1 MKPSSGICCSCDALV
16 AGSVRGAH
24 AAKHVTKDNPA
35 FDNSHGLAAGAPPT
49 PSATGASQL
58 HDHAAEL
65 KRGAW
70 TNLIALLASNFRG
83 IFTFLV
89 ARLLGPAALGIF
101 SVAWATTDLVSKVGI
116 FGLDDTIIT
125 FIARAEAAGDRA
137 RSRALFRL
145 AVFLGV
151 LQCAVLAGISIMAV
165 RLFGHRLGLDPQMAA
180 ALSVMFCA
188 MPGVALYRINTAASR
203 GMKVM
208 RHDIFSR
215 GLTETIVT
223 TLAFLGALWLGLK
236 TFAPEI
242 AVIVGMGASGVVALI
257 LAAALFRSAPPRPD
271 TFSYRAES
279 RRLLAY
285 AAPISAYDLLNS
297 VIVRLDIIMLG
308 CFVGSAPGVTL
319 TTLGIYGAAVEVA
332 GGLRKINQAFNP
344 IFAPIV
350 AGLTADGGDQ
360 AHAATAFSRVSQ
372 WMLWILLPLV
382 AVMILAGS
390 VILGI
395 YGPAFRQG
403 GMWLGIVAIAC
414 ATNAFVSLAETV
426 IMVQKPRLNL
436 LNSIITCAIAL
447 TANLWLISR
456 FGVTGAAFGILL
468 PYVLQG
474 ILRYRALR
482 MVFHWRNPWGDIG
495 HPLIAAL
502 LATVPA
508 LACRMLID
516 NSAGQVMASGVF
528 LFVYGGAW
536 LYHRRSAT
544 QG

>member
-1 MKPSSGICCSCDALV
+1 MTTSETMLRPITPPGTLE
-16 AGSVRGAH
+16 RGAS
-24 AAKHVTKDNPA
+24 VD
-35 FDNSHGLAAGAPPT
+35 HG
-49 PSATGASQL
+49 
-58 HDHAAEL
+58 AEL

-70 TNLIALLASNFRG
+70 TNLIAMLASNFRG

-89 ARLLGPAALGIF
+89 ARLLGPAALGVF
-101 SVAWATTDLVSKVGI
+101 SVAWATTDLVSKIGI

-151 LQCAVLAGISIMAV
+151 GQCVILAAISIALI
-165 RLFGHRLGLDPQMAA
+165 RLFGSRLGLDPQMVA

-188 MPGVALYRINTAASR
+188 MPVVALYRIDTAVSR

-215 GLTETIVT
+215 GITETIVT
-223 TLAFLGALWLGLK
+223 TLAFLAALWFGLS

-242 AVIVGMGASGVVALI
+242 AVIVGMGASGLVALF
-257 LAAALFRSAPPRPD
+257 LAASLFRSATPPASA
-271 TFSYRAES
+271 FSYPTEC

-285 AAPISAYDLLNS
+285 AAPISAYDLLNAI
-297 VIVRLDIIMLG
+297 IVRLDVVMLG
-308 CFVGSAPGVTL
+308 CFVGRAPGVTL

-332 GGLRKINQAFNP
+332 GGLRKVNQAFNP

-350 AGLTADGGDQ
+350 AGLTVDGDQ
-360 AHAATAFSRVSQ
+360 EHAAVAFSRVSQ
-372 WMLWILLPLV
+372 WMLWILLPIV
-382 AVMILAGS
+382 AVMVLAGS

-403 GMWLGIVAIAC
+403 GLWIVAIAC

-436 LNSIITCAIAL
+436 LNSIITCAVAL

-482 MVFHWRNPWGDIG
+482 MVFRWRNPWGDIG
-495 HPLIAAL
+495 RPLMAAL
-502 LATVPA
+502 VATAPA
-508 LACRMLID
+508 LACLMMIEGVTGQLI
-516 NSAGQVMASGVF
+516 ASGAF
-528 LFVYGGAW
+528 LLVYGGAW
-536 LYHRRSAT
+536 LNHRRFETRA
-544 QG
+544 

>member
-1 MKPSSGICCSCDALV
+1 MT
-16 AGSVRGAH
+16 
-24 AAKHVTKDNPA
+24 AAETMLRPI
-35 FDNSHGLAAGAPPT
+35 PP
-49 PSATGASQL
+49 PGGVVHRASI
-58 HDHAAEL
+58 DPGPEL

-70 TNLIALLASNFRG
+70 ANFIAMLASNFRG
-83 IFTFLV
+83 VFTFLV
-89 ARLLGPAALGIF
+89 ARLLGPAALGVF
-101 SVAWATTDLVSKVGI
+101 SVAWATTDLVSKIGI

-151 LQCAVLAGISIMAV
+151 SQCALLATISITLV
-165 RLFGHRLGLDPQMAA
+165 RVLGHRLGLDPEMAD

-188 MPGVALYRINTAASR
+188 MPVIALYRINTAVSR

-215 GLTETIVT
+215 GITETVVT
-223 TLAFLGALWLGLK
+223 TVAFLVALQFGLRK
-236 TFAPEI
+236 FGPEI
-242 AVIVGMGASGVVALI
+242 AVIIGMGASGIVALF
-257 LAAALFRSAPPRPD
+257 LAATLFRTTRVHA
-271 TFSYRAES
+271 TAFSFVVES

-297 VIVRLDIIMLG
+297 VIVRVDVIMLG
-308 CFVGSAPGVTL
+308 CFVGRAPGVTL

-344 IFAPIV
+344 IFAPVV
-350 AGLTADGGDQ
+350 AGLTVDGDQ
-360 AHAATAFSRVSQ
+360 EHAAIAFSRVSQ

-382 AVMILAGS
+382 AVMALAGS

-395 YGPAFRQG
+395 YGAAFRQG
-403 GMWLGIVAIAC
+403 GMWLGIVALAC

-436 LNSIITCAIAL
+436 LNSIITCSIAL
-447 TANLWLISR
+447 AANLWLISR

-482 MVFHWRNPWGDIG
+482 MVFRWQNPWGDIG
-495 HPLIAAL
+495 RPLLAGGLAAL
-502 LATVPA
+502 PA
-508 LACRMLID
+508 LACRLIID
-516 NSAGQVMASGVF
+516 GLTGQVVASLVF
-528 LFVYGGAW
+528 LLVYLLAW
-536 LYHRRSAT
+536 LHYRSKTKLAI
-544 QG
+544 

>member
-1 MKPSSGICCSCDALV
+1 MTTTNILLRP
-16 AGSVRGAH
+16 
-24 AAKHVTKDNPA
+24 VTPPGELMR
-35 FDNSHGLAAGAPPT
+35 SAP
-49 PSATGASQL
+49 G
-58 HDHAAEL
+58 DHSAEL

-83 IFTFLV
+83 VFTFLV

-101 SVAWATTDLVSKVGI
+101 SVAWATTDLVSKIGI

-137 RSRALFRL
+137 RSRTLFHL

-151 LQCAVLAGISIMAV
+151 LQCAILAGISITV
-165 RLFGHRLGLDPQMAA
+165 IRLFGHRLGLDPQMAA
-180 ALSVMFCA
+180 ALSVMLCA
-188 MPGVALYRINTAASR
+188 MPVVALYRINTAVSR

-215 GLTETIVT
+215 GITETIVT
-223 TLAFLGALWLGLK
+223 TLAFLAALGLGLR

-242 AVIVGMGASGVVALI
+242 AVIVGMGASGIVALL
-257 LAAALFRSAPPRPD
+257 LAASLFRLAPPR
-271 TFSYRAES
+271 TAALSYGAES

-285 AAPISAYDLLNS
+285 AAPISASDLLNA
-297 VIVRLDIIMLG
+297 VIVRLDVVMLG
-308 CFVGSAPGVTL
+308 CFVGRAPGVTL

-344 IFAPIV
+344 IFAPII
-350 AGLTADGGDQ
+350 AGLTVEGDQ
-360 AHAATAFSRVSQ
+360 ERAATAFSRVSQ

-382 AVMILAGS
+382 AVMVLAGS

-395 YGPAFRQG
+395 YGPTFRQG

-436 LNSIITCAIAL
+436 LNSLITCVVAL

-482 MVFHWRNPWGDIG
+482 MVFRWRNPWADIG
-495 HPLIAAL
+495 HPLVAAL
-502 LATVPA
+502 IATAPA
-508 LACRMLID
+508 LACRLMIEGIL
-516 NSAGQVMASGVF
+516 GQVVAALVF
-528 LFVYGGAW
+528 LLVYGSAW
-536 LYHRRSAT
+536 LYYRRST
-544 QG
+544 PRI

>member
-1 MKPSSGICCSCDALV
+1 MTAAETMLRPITPPGDLERDARV
-16 AGSVRGAH
+16 
-24 AAKHVTKDNPA
+24 
-35 FDNSHGLAAGAPPT
+35 
-49 PSATGASQL
+49 
-58 HDHAAEL
+58 DHAAEL

-101 SVAWATTDLVSKVGI
+101 SVAWATTDLVSKIGI

-151 LQCAVLAGISIMAV
+151 LQCAILAGISIAVV
-165 RLFGHRLGLDPQMAA
+165 RLFGSQLGLDPQMVA
-180 ALSVMFCA
+180 ALSAMLCA
-188 MPGVALYRINTAASR
+188 MPAVALYRINTAVSR

-215 GLTETIVT
+215 GITETVVT
-223 TLAFLGALWLGLK
+223 TLAFLAALWFGLE

-242 AVIVGMGASGVVALI
+242 AVIVGMGASGLVALF
-257 LAAALFRSAPPRPD
+257 LAASLFRSAPPGSSLLSSR
-271 TFSYRAES
+271 TES

-285 AAPISAYDLLNS
+285 AAPISAYDLLNA
-297 VIVRLDIIMLG
+297 VIVRLDVIMLG
-308 CFVGSAPGVTL
+308 CFVGRAPGVTL

-332 GGLRKINQAFNP
+332 GGLRKVNQAFNP

-350 AGLTADGGDQ
+350 AGLTLDGGQ
-360 AHAATAFSRVSQ
+360 ERAAAAFSRVSQ

-382 AVMILAGS
+382 AVMVLAGS

-403 GMWLGIVAIAC
+403 GMWLGIVALAC

-436 LNSIITCAIAL
+436 LNSIITCVVAL
-447 TANLWLISR
+447 TANLWLISQ

-474 ILRYRALR
+474 VLRYRALR
-482 MVFHWRNPWGDIG
+482 MVFRWDNPWGDIG
-495 HPLIAAL
+495 RPLMAAL
-502 LATVPA
+502 LAAGPA
-508 LACRMLID
+508 LACRMLIEGM
-516 NSAGQVMASGVF
+516 AGQLVASGVF

-544 QG
+544 QR

>member
-1 MKPSSGICCSCDALV
+1 VTADEA
-16 AGSVRGAH
+16 ARRH
-24 AAKHVTKDNPA
+24 ARSMTATETLLRPI
-35 FDNSHGLAAGAPPT
+35 APPGGVVHGID
-49 PSATGASQL
+49 PGP
-58 HDHAAEL
+58 EL

-70 TNLIALLASNFRG
+70 TNFIAMLASNFRG
-83 IFTFLV
+83 VFTFLV
-89 ARLLGPAALGIF
+89 ARLLGPAALGVF
-101 SVAWATTDLVSKVGI
+101 SVAWATTDLVSKIGI

-151 LQCAVLAGISIMAV
+151 FQCAVLAAVSIILI
-165 RLFGHRLGLDPQMAA
+165 RLLGHRFGLDPEMAD
-180 ALSVMFCA
+180 ALSVMLCA
-188 MPGVALYRINTAASR
+188 MPVIALYRINTAVSR

-215 GLTETIVT
+215 GITETIVT
-223 TLAFLGALWLGLK
+223 TVAFLVALQLGLR
-236 TFAPEI
+236 TFGPEI
-242 AVIVGMGASGVVALI
+242 AVIAGMGASGIVALF
-257 LAAALFRSAPPRPD
+257 LAASLFRAAPVHP
-271 TFSYRAES
+271 TMFSYATES
-279 RRLLAY
+279 RRLLTY

-297 VIVRLDIIMLG
+297 VIVRLDVVMLG
-308 CFVGSAPGVTL
+308 CFVGRAPGVTL

-344 IFAPIV
+344 IFAPVV
-350 AGLTADGGDQ
+350 AGLTVDGDQ
-360 AHAATAFSRVSQ
+360 EHAALAFSRVSQ

-382 AVMILAGS
+382 AVMGLAGS

-395 YGPAFRQG
+395 YGPVFRQG
-403 GMWLGIVAIAC
+403 GMWLGIVALAC

-436 LNSIITCAIAL
+436 LNSIITCAVAL
-447 TANLWLISR
+447 TANLWLIR
-456 FGVTGAAFGILL
+456 HFGVTGAAFGILL

-482 MVFHWRNPWGDIG
+482 MVFRWRNPWGDIG

-508 LACRMLID
+508 LVCRAMIEGI
-516 NSAGQVMASGVF
+516 AGQVIAALAF
-528 LFVYGGAW
+528 LLVYAVAW
-536 LYHRRSAT
+536 LRHRQSAPK
-544 QG
+544 QSLL